1 MSEGTKTKYLFTI
14 IRDNESKGF
23 VSRDNKLRSFL
34 LWGNMNHCVKTYKS
48 KGFAQRKAEKLG
60 LNNFTLFHLYNDT
73 IEKFQ
78 KEIILNVK

>member
-1 MSEGTKTKYLFTI
+1 MKKQYLFTI
-14 IRDNESKGF
+14 IRDNDSKAF
-23 VSRDNKLRSFL
+23 VSKDNKLRSFV
-34 LWGNMNHCVKTYKS
+34 LWGNTSNCIKTYKT

-78 KEIILNVK
+78 KEMILNIK